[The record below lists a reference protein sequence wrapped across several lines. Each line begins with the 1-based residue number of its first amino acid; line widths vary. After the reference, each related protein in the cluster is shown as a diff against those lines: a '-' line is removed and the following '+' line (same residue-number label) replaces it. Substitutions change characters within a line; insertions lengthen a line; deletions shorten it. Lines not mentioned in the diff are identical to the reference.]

1 MTFYK
6 GLIISNQAR
15 IDSDLQV
22 GDIINGV
29 GIPFDSIVVGITE
42 LLGAPPNADR
52 WRVEIDKTPIEGEVY
67 TIGNHDT
74 YTNHLGQSGTR
85 NSWDTSFTILKPS
98 LPKPILSFSEK
109 AGGWISFKSFGA
121 MDMGISLAN
130 DYYTFNNGDLFLHHQ
145 EGVGRN
151 TFYGNFLASTID
163 VILNQDPGSVKVF
176 NTLNYE
182 GSQSKVNKFENTT
195 LNLAFQNARDYNDQE
210 YYNLQAKSGWHVYSI
225 NTNKE
230 EGYVREFLEK
240 EGKWFNG
247 INKLVDTEG
256 VVDTSDFTFQG
267 IGVVSQILRLEVG
280 RPLTQIGWTLA
291 LNLKRLNVSLQVG
304 DYIYNRTPEQQLVPG
319 SAGTLAAYD
328 PRGGITED
336 DTSLEDLQGKSD
348 LVGVLRRISQEYF
361 SASDSYEVVLDIEAV
376 DNDFSAIDV
385 TAEEVS
391 QFLMFSKYNQ
401 SMGNVIGYY
410 AKAKF
415 VNDSSEKAEIFSVG
429 SEIIINSK

>member
-1 MTFYK
+1 MTFYNR
-6 GLIISNQAR
+6 LIIFDQAA
-15 IDSDLQV
+15 INDLQID
-22 GDIINGV
+22 DIINGV
-29 GIPFDSIVVGITE
+29 GIPFDSTVLNITLLTGI
-42 LLGAPPNADR
+42 PPNADR
-52 WRVEIDKTPIEGEVY
+52 WEVEIDKIPIEGEVY
-67 TIGNHDT
+67 AIGNHDG
-74 YTNHLGQSGTR
+74 YTNQIGQTGTR
-85 NSWDTSFTILKPS
+85 NSWETSFTILRPP
-98 LPKPILSFSEK
+98 LPRPILSFSEK
-109 AGGWISFKSFGA
+109 AGGWVSFKSFGA

-182 GSQSKVNKFENTT
+182 GSQSKVNKFQVASHNVPFQPTT
-195 LNLAFQNARDYNDQE
+195 DYNDQE
-210 YYNLQAKSGWHVYSI
+210 YYNLQAKKGWHVYSI
-225 NTNKE
+225 DTNKE

-304 DYIYNRTPEQQLVPG
+304 DYIYNRRPEQQLVPG
-319 SAGTLAAYD
+319 SAGSPAAYD
-328 PRGGITED
+328 PSGGITED
-336 DTSLEDLQGKSD
+336 QISLGDLEGKDD
-348 LVGVLRRISQEYF
+348 LVGVLRRISQIYAP
-361 SASDSYEVVLDIEAV
+361 ASDSYKVLLDVEAV
-376 DNDFSAIDV
+376 NNIFNTIGMEAG
-385 TAEEVS
+385 
-391 QFLMFSKYNQ
+391 QFLMFSKYDQ

-410 AKAKF
+410 ARAKF
-415 VNDSSEKAEIFSVG
+415 VNDSTEKAEIFSVG